1 MTSTASPILRLELM
15 GSGDQ
20 PGSWGSTTNTNL
32 GTLLE
37 GSIAG
42 VSNVSVTSANQA
54 LTALNYATDQSRMA
68 ILILT
73 TTTAAN
79 FAVYAPGN
87 NTLTPS
93 PLSKTYAIY
102 NNTAYTATIYNSTST
117 GNTTAAGAGVTLAAG
132 EKAYV
137 FSDGKN
143 FYKAVPSSFSLS
155 LGTAAAP
162 SLSFV
167 SDADTGIYSSGAN
180 QVSVATSGARIAN
193 FTTST
198 LDLYTT
204 DVTYGPQVTLNS
216 IHSAV
221 PGPYF
226 IANKARNNGSGSAA
240 IVQSGDTLGVLSFNG
255 YDGTAYRNAV
265 QIAAS
270 VDTTPGANDMPGR
283 LSIYVTPDGS
293 TTPAE
298 RLTIINSGFVGI
310 GTSAPVN
317 RLDVNGRGA
326 FTQDAAA
333 SNGAVILRQNSGDT
347 IGAYIQWV
355 NNAASAEKGWIT
367 VDTSSNMKFA
377 TGSTL
382 RLTIDSSGNA
392 TFTGSV
398 TASGGFGGNVS
409 AGNYYQGLIG
419 GSRSPFVVSPS
430 ITKIVE
436 VRVFCTGTIRV
447 QWIMVP
453 DSNGY
458 SRVYVNGTAVGAM
471 QNASS
476 QVTLTS
482 DVSVTAGDL
491 VQIWGYDAGGSYSTV
506 YIYGPRIGTASVP
519 FFNITSG
526 QPFAYIYPTGGYGPS
541 AIYSG
546 ADVSGFTA

>member
-20 PGSWGSTTNTNL
+20 AGTWGTTTNTNL

-42 VSNVSVTSANQA
+42 ASTVSVTATPQA
-54 LTALNYATDQSRMA
+54 LTAVNYATDQSRMA
-68 ILILT
+68 IIILT

-79 FAVYAPGN
+79 FTVYAP
-87 NTLTPS
+87 PV
-93 PLSKTYAIY
+93 SKTYVVW
-102 NNTAYTATIYNSTST
+102 NNTSYTATI
-117 GNTTAAGAGVTLAAG
+117 GNATAANGTTPTGGATVTLAAG
-132 EKAYV
+132 EKVYI
-137 FSDGKN
+137 FSDGSN
-143 FYKAVPSSFSLS
+143 FYRASPATLSLS

-180 QVSVATSGARIAN
+180 QVSVTTSGARIAN

-382 RLTIDSSGNA
+382 RLTIDSSGAA
-392 TFTGSV
+392 TFTGALSTQSTLSVGAAGATATVSGSAPLFMCRAWVSFSANGGTITVNGSGNVTSV
-398 TASGGFGGNVS
+398 T
-409 AGNYYQGLIG
+409 Y
-419 GSRSPFVVSPS
+419 
-430 ITKIVE
+430 
-436 VRVFCTGTIRV
+436 
-447 QWIMVP
+447 
-453 DSNGY
+453 NG
-458 SRVYVNGTAVGAM
+458 
-471 QNASS
+471 
-476 QVTLTS
+476 
-482 DVSVTAGDL
+482 AGDYT
-491 VQIWGYDAGGSYSTV
+491 INFT
-506 YIYGPRIGTASVP
+506 TALP
-519 FFNITSG
+519 N
-526 QPFAYIYPTGGYGPS
+526 ANY
-541 AIYSG
+541 A
-546 ADVSGFTA
+546 VSGVCANWNGGQSLNVGVQYGNGGVFGTTTPSLKTTTQLRVVVGVGNSAAGIDGPEVNVMVFA